1 MGPQPVAQSNP
12 KTWDAQQIID
22 HAKNT
27 PNPPRWFRRAMMVGF
42 GVPVVILWVRLCLG
56 LMGLG

>member
-1 MGPQPVAQSNP
+1 MVPQPVAQSNP

-27 PNPPRWFRRAMMVGF
+27 PNPPRWFRRAMMV
-42 GVPVVILWVRLCLG
+42 VILWVRLCLG